1 MLVRAYSIQPFQS
14 THPRGVRRDDG
25 QNGSRASDVSIH
37 APAWGATAAA
47 VCWCVSP
54 SSFNPRTRVGC
65 DRHWGQ
71 YHARGPPSFNP
82 RTRVGCDSRR
92 SAGPTAFVSFN
103 PRTRVGC
110 DIGGNR
116 FFLSLFG
123 FQSTHPR
130 GVRPNGPGSSVCS
143 TGSFNPRTRV
153 GCDRKGASRE
163 KSHCRFQSTHPRGV
177 RRAPRVD
184 AAGLQEVSIHAP
196 AWGAT
201 PPKNSEATIE
211 QFQSTHPR
219 GVRPGFRER
228 VQDAQGVSI
237 HAPAWGATTAH
248 VATDNPAVQV
258 SIHAPAWGATGLYV
272 LRIHRGNGFNPRTRV
287 GCDLKAFCRAHGLCE
302 FQSTHPRGVRQIF
315 GNAVHLRGKVSI
327 HAPAWGATAFSFSSF
342 LQGEEFQ
349 STHPRGVR
357 LHQAFRHI
365 LVYMF
370 QSTHPRGVR
379 RRPGAS
385 ALCRWSRFN
394 PRTRVGC
401 DLRKRRSMYGL
412 AVFQSTH
419 PRGVRQAAPWQQ
431 PPAKT
436 VSIHAPAWGA
446 TEPPVWLGF
455 EEQVSIHAPAW
466 GATSSERRRPS
477 LGRVSI
483 HAPAWG
489 ATRHWTGSTTCSTRF
504 QSTHPRGV
512 RPPRA
517 L

>member
-1 MLVRAYSIQPFQS
+1 MFQS
-14 THPRGVRRDDG
+14 THPRGVRRFVRSSQPCLILVSIHAPAWGATWRSGRWPRSTATVSIHAPAWGATCSRWLPGKKG
-25 QNGSRASDVSIH
+25 QDCFNPRTRVGCDVFIEDVVVSAERVSIPIPRTSPPPSSGFNPRTRVGCDNQLREAFALQRFVSIHAPAWGATMEIPRYARVFDVSIH
-37 APAWGATAAA
+37 APAWGATLQATLQKK
-47 VCWCVSP
+47 SP
-54 SSFNPRTRVGC
+54 RSFNPRTRVGC
-65 DRHWGQ
+65 DPLR
-71 YHARGPPSFNP
+71 RGAGNYLTPCFNP
-82 RTRVGCDSRR
+82 RTRVGCDGHQCHQGR
-92 SAGPTAFVSFN
+92 
-103 PRTRVGC
+103 
-110 DIGGNR
+110 
-116 FFLSLFG
+116 
-123 FQSTHPR
+123 HR
-130 GVRPNGPGSSVCS
+130 GLC
-143 TGSFNPRTRV
+143 FNPRTRV

-419 PRGVRQAAPWQQ
+419 PRGVR
-431 PPAKT
+431 
-436 VSIHAPAWGA
+436 
-446 TEPPVWLGF
+446 PV
-455 EEQVSIHAPAW
+455 
-466 GATSSERRRPS
+466 R
-477 LGRVSI
+477 
-483 HAPAWG
+483 
-489 ATRHWTGSTTCSTRF
+489 
-504 QSTHPRGV
+504 
-512 RPPRA
+512 
-517 L
+517 